1 MNRCIQLARNG
12 LGTSYPNPLVGA
24 VVVHENR
31 ILGEGWH
38 KRAGEFHAE
47 VIAIGSVKDRQ
58 LLRESVLYV
67 NLEPCSHHGK
77 TPPCADLII
86 EMGIKRVVI
95 GSRDYH
101 SKVNGQGIKRLQ
113 EAGCEV
119 ITGILE
125 AECLALN
132 KRFFT
137 FHLKKRPYIILKW
150 ARTANGFISPV
161 VYGKKLPVLST
172 EEKKPF
178 WISNNHALQYVH
190 QLRTHE
196 QSILVGTVTAR
207 TDNPSLTARKYFG
220 KNPLRLLIDKE
231 LKVDTSGYLFDG
243 LADTVVFCE
252 HKPGDRD
259 KVNHIEYEALNFDED
274 IPGQICKFLYDQNI
288 QSLVVEGGSKTLQ
301 KFIDRNLWDEAI
313 IITGAG
319 SVYKGRKA
327 PCAGG
332 NLRDHFALGDNIVSI
347 LDNENTFFDFK

>member
-38 KRAGEFHAE
+38 KRAGESHAE
-47 VIAIGSVKDRQ
+47 VIAIRSVKDRQ

-125 AECLALN
+125 AECQALN

-137 FHLKKRPYIILKW
+137 FHLKKRPYILLKW
-150 ARTANGFISPV
+150 AQTANGFIFS
-161 VYGKKLPVLST
+161 
-172 EEKKPF
+172 
-178 WISNNHALQYVH
+178 
-190 QLRTHE
+190 R
-196 QSILVGTVTAR
+196 
-207 TDNPSLTARKYFG
+207 
-220 KNPLRLLIDKE
+220 
-231 LKVDTSGYLFDG
+231 G
-243 LADTVVFCE
+243 L
-252 HKPGDRD
+252 
-259 KVNHIEYEALNFDED
+259 
-274 IPGQICKFLYDQNI
+274 
-288 QSLVVEGGSKTLQ
+288 
-301 KFIDRNLWDEAI
+301 
-313 IITGAG
+313 
-319 SVYKGRKA
+319 
-327 PCAGG
+327 
-332 NLRDHFALGDNIVSI
+332 
-347 LDNENTFFDFK
+347 